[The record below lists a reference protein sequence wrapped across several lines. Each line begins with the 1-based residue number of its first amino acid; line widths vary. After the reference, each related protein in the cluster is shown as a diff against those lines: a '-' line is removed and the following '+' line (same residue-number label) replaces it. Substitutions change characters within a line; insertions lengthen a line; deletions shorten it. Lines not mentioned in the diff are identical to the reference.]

1 MAIDLINIDNIV
13 LSNDFESWFNRTNE
27 VIDALN
33 PLQIYDFYDGGY
45 ATGDGVFPTVPGYTT
60 LQDITEAT
68 TLGLKITRDVRFL
81 GDMLIEILPE
91 APLGFNNTTGRLGF
105 VFTGPNAPLLLGT
118 SCSPPDRIERNDLYI
133 VYDFDAGV
141 TKIVEAEDMLPS
153 IIRCDH
159 QFGEIGTP
167 VTITIK
173 GDLVVDGTQ
182 TILSTTNV
190 ASLDNNIELNALNAL
205 LLKDQSNYVSGEDFV
220 NGESVTGQISGTSA
234 QVVSWTPAAIGFPF
248 SELVVTNVAGV
259 FVDGEDVVG
268 GTGGAEITTGIS
280 IPPVP
285 TLPAGDDTI
294 ADGGGICLL
303 STDSIDPDGYCIR
316 WQNAGKRW
324 FINEAGWEIDP
335 NFSVFTTTIEP
346 QTNELDIIGSG
357 TFDAVSIHLHE
368 VVSASNPND
377 AHWRLTLQTTGASGP
392 VPYVLDSYPGDP
404 TNSNVP
410 TPAPFNLAGT
420 FKIQHST
427 LDDATPAIDV
437 EIIFDSVTPTHDPT
451 IQGFARNLN
460 ADLLDGCHA
469 TVIPTPHMIPCADDA
484 GFIDSGWIPFTG
496 AIKEINQTAHGF
508 TVGQTVRIDKITP
521 FGYILAQADS
531 LDNAEAVGVVES
543 IVDANNFKITL
554 RGCMELTTGEWDAI
568 TGDVGGLLPGGVYFL
583 DKNIAGGLTTDDPA
597 GGDISKTMFIAID
610 ATSVIVMNYVGGKTN
625 PISSTPTIELTGD
638 VIAFGLLGVPLT
650 ATIIERTQQLTAVG
664 VNLPLNVEDSNG
676 VGFRTFEIDLQ
687 ANTILELTLLPNIA
701 THSIDWDNAASPN
714 RHTNSVTLVITQDG
728 TGGHTPAITVAGG
741 TIVWDNSPA
750 QPVAQTL
757 AGKTTIYTLI
767 NGTSNPTVW
776 YGNRSVLEL

>member
-1 MAIDLINIDNIV
+1 MAIDLINIDSIV

-45 ATGDGVFPTVPGYTT
+45 ATVDLVFPTVPGYLTV
-60 LQDITEAT
+60 QDITEAT
-68 TLGLKITRDVRFL
+68 TLGLKITRDVRFF
-81 GDMLIEILPE
+81 GDMQIEILPE
-91 APLGFNNTTGRLGF
+91 APLGFNTTTGALTF
-105 VFTGPNAPLLLGT
+105 VFTGSNAPPLLGT
-118 SCSPPDRIERNDLYI
+118 SCTPPDSVDRLDRYI
-133 VYDFDAGV
+133 VWDDSAGV
-141 TKIVEAEDMLPS
+141 TKVVEAQKMLPL
-153 IIRCDH
+153 IIECDH
-159 QFGEIGTP
+159 QFGETATP

-173 GDLVVDGTQ
+173 GDLIVDGNQ

-190 ASLDNNIELNALNAL
+190 SSEDKNIDLN
-205 LLKDQSNYVSGEDFV
+205 DD
-220 NGESVTGQISGTSA
+220 
-234 QVVSWTPAAIGFPF
+234 
-248 SELVVTNVAGV
+248 
-259 FVDGEDVVG
+259 
-268 GTGGAEITTGIS
+268 GTGTG
-280 IPPVP
+280 VA
-285 TLPAGDDTI
+285 AGDDTV
-294 ADGGGICLL
+294 ADGGGITLL
-303 STDSIDPDGYCIR
+303 STDGNKTLS
-316 WQNAGKRW
+316 WLNAGDRW
-324 FINEAGWEIDP
+324 FVNQGWEVDP
-335 NFSVFTTTIEP
+335 AFSVFTTRIEP
-346 QTNELDIIGSG
+346 QGNMLNVEGSG
-357 TFDAVSIHLHE
+357 TFDAVAIHLHE
-368 VVSASNPND
+368 TVSPTNPDD
-377 AHWRLTLQTTGASGP
+377 AHWRLTLQETTAVGQL
-392 VPYVLDSYPGDP
+392 PYTLDEYPGDP

-410 TPAPFNLAGT
+410 TPAPFNLDGT

-427 LDDATPAIDV
+427 LGDATPAIDLGIV
-437 EIIFDSVTPTHDPT
+437 FDSVTPTHDPT

-469 TVIPTPHMIPCADDA
+469 TVIPTPHMIPCADNA

-508 TVGQTVRIDKITP
+508 TLGQVVRIDKVTP

-531 LDNAEAVGVVES
+531 LDNAEAVGVVGS
-543 IVDANNFKITL
+543 IIDANNFQITL
-554 RGCMELTTGEWDAI
+554 RGCMELTTGEWDAV

-583 DKNIAGGLTTDDPA
+583 DKNIAGRLTTNDPA

-610 ATSVIVMNYVGGKTN
+610 TTSVIVMNYVGGKTN

-701 THSIDWDNAASPN
+701 THSADWDIAASPN
-714 RHTNSVTLVITQDG
+714 RHTNSVTIVITQDG

-750 QPVAQTL
+750 QPVVQAV